1 MKESHFRDELK
12 NLIKID
18 GVRMLYENVV
28 IADSQAGLL
37 NSLIHYKTQIKKL

>member
-18 GVRMLYENVV
+18 GARTLYKNVV
-28 IADSQAGLL
+28 MADSQAGLL
-37 NSLIHYKTQIKKL
+37 NSLIHNKTQIKKL